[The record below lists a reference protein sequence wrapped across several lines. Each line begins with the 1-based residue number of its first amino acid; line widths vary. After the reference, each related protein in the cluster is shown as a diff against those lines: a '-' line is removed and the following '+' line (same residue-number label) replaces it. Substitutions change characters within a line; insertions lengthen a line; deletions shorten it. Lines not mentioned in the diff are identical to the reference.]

1 MSACI
6 SPSESRLALRLVEL
20 TQEGLP
26 LLEDPWG
33 WLAEQ
38 LGLSVEST
46 LDLLKRLQADG
57 AIRRIAAVPNHYR
70 LGYRHNGMTVW
81 DVADADLP
89 RLGAL
94 LGAQPFVSHCYRR
107 PRRPGWRYNLFAMV
121 HGRSRE
127 EIDSYR
133 DHLRYLLGDACAADD
148 MLVSS
153 RILKKTGLRLAPVGA
168 KLARETGASV
178 SERPHQLYRGQ
189 ALLPQ

>member
-6 SPSESRLALRLVEL
+6 SPSEPSLQAPPRLNETSLARRLVEL

-26 LLEDPWG
+26 LLEDPWA

-38 LGLSVEST
+38 LKLSVEST
-46 LDLLKRLQADG
+46 LDLLKRLQAEG

-81 DVADADLP
+81 DVADADMP
-89 RLGAL
+89 RLGSL
-94 LGAQPFVSHCYRR
+94 LGAQSFVSHCYRR

-121 HGRSRE
+121 HGRSRAQ
-127 EIDSYR
+127 IDSYR

-153 RILKKTGLRLAPVGA
+153 RILKKTGLRLMPV
-168 KLARETGASV
+168 S
-178 SERPHQLYRGQ
+178 
-189 ALLPQ
+189 